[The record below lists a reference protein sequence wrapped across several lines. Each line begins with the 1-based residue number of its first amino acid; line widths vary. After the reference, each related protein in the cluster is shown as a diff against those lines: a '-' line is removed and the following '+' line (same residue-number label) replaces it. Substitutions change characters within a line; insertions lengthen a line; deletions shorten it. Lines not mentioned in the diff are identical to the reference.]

1 MKYYQHSS
9 VMVLI
14 YIKCCEQKEHL
25 VELLW
30 QLEDF
35 NEWMEKKID
44 KTYEILLVVNVNK
57 ICIMVIEMDH
67 KDRQQCDET
76 YIKSVEQKT

>member
-1 MKYYQHSS
+1 M
-9 VMVLI
+9 
-14 YIKCCEQKEHL
+14 E
-25 VELLW
+25 
-30 QLEDF
+30 LEDF

-44 KTYEILLVVNVNK
+44 KKYEILLVVNVNK